1 MCKITY
7 FCLKCVVTNKNYKK
21 WNKKLDNRFLLSI
34 IVVTMH
40 IDDQTYTVNGKTYRR
55 TLLRNSYRKNGK
67 VCHDTIAS
75 LSKCDN
81 DEIEAIKFALAN
93 KKKLAALRV
102 PDKAVK
108 SRQGLTV
115 GAVWLLYQLAKR
127 LGIVKAMGRSV
138 KAKLSLWMVI
148 ATVIGSV
155 SRLSATRLAQ
165 SHAAC
170 DILGLDS
177 FCEDDLYCAM
187 DWLDDHQ
194 QPIEKRLFNGRYPH
208 KKPNMYLYDVTS
220 SYLEGDQ
227 NELGDYGYDRDGK
240 KGKKQIVIGLLT
252 DDEGQP
258 ISCEVFRG
266 NTRDT
271 NTFKNQVDKLA
282 QRFGIEEVTFIGDR
296 GMIKSAQIR
305 ELSEEKYHYI
315 TALTK
320 PEIGTLLKKDVVQLD
335 LFDETVCEVDFEGI
349 RYIYRRN
356 PVRVMEIK
364 EVRKSKLKKIQDLCT
379 QKTKYL
385 MEHPRAK
392 VNVAKGI
399 VEKKAKKLKI
409 DTWVSINTKGRNISL
424 EIKETELE
432 EEEKLDGC
440 YVIKTDLLVETASKQ
455 TVHDRYKGLA
465 EVEWAFRTM
474 KTTLLHIRGI
484 FVRKANRTRAHVFT
498 IMLAYLIAYQLRR
511 LWKEIEV
518 TIEEGIDEL
527 SSLCATEVLIGDVS
541 IQTVPEPR
549 ELGKLLIKAADVT
562 LPDAIPCRKVK
573 VFTRKN
579 LVEERR
585 SSLKTNS

>member
-1 MCKITY
+1 
-7 FCLKCVVTNKNYKK
+7 
-21 WNKKLDNRFLLSI
+21 
-34 IVVTMH
+34 MH
-40 IDDQTYTVNGKTYRR
+40 IDDQTYTVNGRTYRR

-93 KKKLAALRV
+93 KKNLAALRV

-108 SRQGLTV
+108 TRQGLRV

-170 DILGLDS
+170 DIVGLDS
-177 FCEDDLYCAM
+177 FCEDDLYTAM
-187 DWLDDHQ
+187 DWLNDHQ
-194 QPIEKRLFNGRYPH
+194 QAIEKRLFDGRYLH

-227 NELGDYGYDRDGK
+227 NELGDYGYNRDGK
-240 KGKKQIVIGLLT
+240 KGKKQIIIGLLT
-252 DDEGQP
+252 DDEGRP
-258 ISCEVFRG
+258 ISCEVFHG

-271 NTFKNQVDKLA
+271 TTFKNQVDKVA
-282 QRFGIEEVTFIGDR
+282 KRFGIEEVTFVGDR

-305 ELSEEKYHYI
+305 DLSEEKYHYI

-320 PEIGTLLKKDVVQLD
+320 PEIETLLKNDVLQLD
-335 LFDETVCEVDFEGI
+335 LFDETVCEVELEGI

-356 PVRVMEIK
+356 PVRVMQIR
-364 EVRKSKLKKIQDLCT
+364 EVRQSKLRKLMDLCA
-379 QKTKYL
+379 QKMKYL
-385 MEHPRAK
+385 AEHPRAK
-392 VNVAKGI
+392 VKVAKRK
-399 VEKKAKKLKI
+399 VEEKAKKLKI
-409 DTWVSINTKGRNISL
+409 NTWVSISTQGRNLSVV
-424 EIKETELE
+424 IKETELE
-432 EEEKLDGC
+432 EEERLDGC
-440 YVIKTDLLVETASKQ
+440 YVIKTDLSVETASKQ

-527 SSLCATEVLIGDVS
+527 SSLCTTEVLIGDVS
-541 IQTVPEPR
+541 VQTVPAPR
-549 ELGKLLIKAADVT
+549 ELGEFLIKAADVT
-562 LPDAIPCRKVK
+562 LPDAIPCRNVK
-573 VFTRKN
+573 VFTRKK

-585 SSLKTNS
+585 SSLKTDS

>member
-1 MCKITY
+1 
-7 FCLKCVVTNKNYKK
+7 
-21 WNKKLDNRFLLSI
+21 
-34 IVVTMH
+34 MH
-40 IDDQTYTVNGKTYRR
+40 IDDQTYTIKGRTYRR
-55 TLLRNSYRKNGK
+55 VLLRNSYRKKRK

-75 LSKCDN
+75 LTKCDD

-93 KKKLAALRV
+93 KKNLAALRV

-108 SRQGLTV
+108 TLQGDSI

-127 LGIVKAMGRSV
+127 LGIAKAMGRSV
-138 KAKLSLWMVI
+138 NAKLSVWMVI
-148 ATVIGSV
+148 AAVIGSV

-177 FCEDDLYCAM
+177 FCEDDLYSAL
-187 DWLDDHQ
+187 DWLYDHQ
-194 QPIEKRLFNGRYPH
+194 QAIEKRLFNGRYEQ
-208 KKPNMYLYDVTS
+208 KKPNLYLYDVTS

-227 NELGDYGYDRDGK
+227 NELGDYGYNRDGK

-258 ISCEVFRG
+258 ISCEVFHG
-266 NTRDT
+266 NTRDMT
-271 NTFKNQVDKLA
+271 TFKSQVDKVA
-282 QRFGIEEVTFIGDR
+282 KRFGIEGVTFVGDR
-296 GMIKSAQIR
+296 GMIRSAQIHD
-305 ELSEEKYHYI
+305 LSEEKYHYI

-320 PEIGTLLKKDVVQLD
+320 PEIETLLNNDVVQLD
-335 LFDETVCEVDFEGI
+335 LFDETVCDIDFEGI

-356 PVRVMEIK
+356 PIRVMEIK
-364 EVRKSKLKKIQDLCT
+364 EVRKSKLRKLQDLCT

-385 MEHPRAK
+385 AEHPRAK
-392 VNVAKGI
+392 VKVAKRI
-399 VEKKAKKLKI
+399 VKGKAKKLKI
-409 DTWVSINTKGRNISL
+409 DSWVSIKAQGRNLSV
-424 EIKETELE
+424 EIKEPELE

-440 YVIKTDLLVETASKQ
+440 YVIKTDLSVETASKQ
-455 TVHDRYKGLA
+455 TIHDRYKGLA

-511 LWKEIEV
+511 LWQKIEV

-541 IQTVPEPR
+541 IHTVPTPR
-549 ELGKLLIKAADVT
+549 ELGELLLKAADVT
-562 LPDAIPCRKVK
+562 LPDAIPCRKEK
-573 VFTRKN
+573 VFTRKK
-579 LVEERR
+579 LVEQRR
-585 SSLKTNS
+585 SSLKSKS

>member
-1 MCKITY
+1 
-7 FCLKCVVTNKNYKK
+7 
-21 WNKKLDNRFLLSI
+21 
-34 IVVTMH
+34 MH
-40 IDDQTYTVNGKTYRR
+40 IDDQTYTINGRTYRR

-93 KKKLAALRV
+93 KKNLAALRV

-108 SRQGLTV
+108 TRQGLRV

-170 DILGLDS
+170 DIVGLDS
-177 FCEDDLYCAM
+177 FCEDDLYTAM
-187 DWLDDHQ
+187 DWLNDHQ
-194 QPIEKRLFNGRYPH
+194 QAIEKRLFDGRYLH

-227 NELGDYGYDRDGK
+227 NELGDYGYNRDGK
-240 KGKKQIVIGLLT
+240 KGKKQIIIGLLT
-252 DDEGQP
+252 DDEGRP
-258 ISCEVFRG
+258 ISCEVFHG

-271 NTFKNQVDKLA
+271 TTFKNQVDKVA
-282 QRFGIEEVTFIGDR
+282 KRFGIEEVTFVGDR

-305 ELSEEKYHYI
+305 DLSEEKYHYI

-320 PEIGTLLKKDVVQLD
+320 PEIETLLKNDVLQLD
-335 LFDETVCEVDFEGI
+335 LFDETVCEVELEGI

-356 PVRVMEIK
+356 PVRVMQIR
-364 EVRKSKLKKIQDLCT
+364 EVRQSKLRKLMDLCA
-379 QKTKYL
+379 QKMKYL
-385 MEHPRAK
+385 AEHPRAK
-392 VNVAKGI
+392 VKVAKRK
-399 VEKKAKKLKI
+399 VEEKAKKLKI
-409 DTWVSINTKGRNISL
+409 DTWVSISTQGRNLSVV
-424 EIKETELE
+424 IKETELE
-432 EEEKLDGC
+432 EEERLDGC
-440 YVIKTDLLVETASKQ
+440 YVIKTDLSVETASKQ

-527 SSLCATEVLIGDVS
+527 SSLCTTEVLIGDVS
-541 IQTVPEPR
+541 VQTVPAPR
-549 ELGKLLIKAADVT
+549 ELGEFLIKAADVT
-562 LPDAIPCRKVK
+562 LPDAIPCRNVK
-573 VFTRKN
+573 VFTRKK

-585 SSLKTNS
+585 SSLKTDS

>member
-1 MCKITY
+1 
-7 FCLKCVVTNKNYKK
+7 
-21 WNKKLDNRFLLSI
+21 
-34 IVVTMH
+34 MH
-40 IDDQTYTVNGKTYRR
+40 IDDQTYTVNGRTYRR
-55 TLLRNSYRKNGK
+55 ALLRNSYRKKGK

-75 LSKCDN
+75 LSKCDH

-93 KKKLAALRV
+93 KKNLAALRV

-108 SRQGLTV
+108 TRQGLSV

-148 ATVIGSV
+148 STVIGSV
-155 SRLSATRLAQ
+155 SRLSVTRLAQ

-177 FCEDDLYCAM
+177 FCEDDLYSAM
-187 DWLDDHQ
+187 DWLNDHQ
-194 QPIEKRLFNGRYPH
+194 QAIEKRIFNGRYNA

-220 SYLEGDQ
+220 RYLEGDQ
-227 NELGDYGYDRDGK
+227 NELGEYGYDRDGN

-258 ISCEVFRG
+258 ISCEVFHG
-266 NTRDT
+266 NTHDT
-271 NTFKNQVDKLA
+271 STFKNQVDKVA
-282 QRFGIEEVTFIGDR
+282 THFGIEEVTFVGDR
-296 GMIKSAQIR
+296 GMIKSAQICD
-305 ELSEEKYHYI
+305 LSEEKYHYI

-320 PEIGTLLKKDVVQLD
+320 PEIETLLKNNVVQME
-335 LFDETVCEVDFEGI
+335 LFDETVCEVEVEGI

-356 PVRVMEIK
+356 PVRVMEIR
-364 EVRKSKLKKIQDLCT
+364 ENRQSKLRKLRDLCA
-379 QKTKYL
+379 QKVKYL
-385 MEHPRAK
+385 AEHPRAN
-392 VNVAKGI
+392 VDVAKRVI
-399 VEKKAKKLKI
+399 EEKAKKLKI
-409 DTWVSINTKGRNISL
+409 NTWMSVDTQGRNLSV
-424 EIKETELE
+424 EIEDTELE
-432 EEEKLDGC
+432 EELDGC
-440 YVIKTDLLVETASKQ
+440 YVIKTDLSVETASKQ
-455 TVHDRYKGLA
+455 TVHDRYKGLS

-484 FVRKANRTRAHVFT
+484 FVRKANSTRAHVFS

-511 LWKEIEV
+511 IWQEVEV
-518 TIEEGIDEL
+518 TIEEGVEEL

-541 IQTVPEPR
+541 IQTVPAPR
-549 ELGKLLIKAADVT
+549 QLGELLLKRANVT
-562 LPDAIPCRKVK
+562 LPDAIPCKRVK
-573 VFTRKN
+573 AFTRKK

>member
-1 MCKITY
+1 
-7 FCLKCVVTNKNYKK
+7 
-21 WNKKLDNRFLLSI
+21 
-34 IVVTMH
+34 MH
-40 IDDQTYTVNGKTYRR
+40 IDDQTYTVNGRTYRR
-55 TLLRNSYRKNGK
+55 TLLRNSYRKKGK

-75 LSKCDN
+75 LSKCDH

-93 KKKLAALRV
+93 KKNLAALKV

-108 SRQGLTV
+108 TRQGLSV
-115 GAVWLLYQLAKR
+115 GAVWVLYQLAKR
-127 LGIVKAMGRSV
+127 LGIVKAMGRTV

-148 ATVIGSV
+148 STVIGSV

-177 FCEDDLYCAM
+177 FCEDDLYSAM
-187 DWLDDHQ
+187 DWLNDHQ
-194 QPIEKRLFNGRYPH
+194 QAIEKRLFNGRYQH
-208 KKPNMYLYDVTS
+208 KKPNLYLYDVTS

-227 NELGDYGYDRDGK
+227 NELGEYGYNRDGK

-271 NTFKNQVDKLA
+271 TTFKNQVDKLA
-282 QRFGIEEVTFIGDR
+282 QRFGIEEVTFVGDR
-296 GMIKSAQIR
+296 GMIKSAQICD
-305 ELSEEKYHYI
+305 LSEERYHYI

-320 PEIGTLLKKDVVQLD
+320 PEIETLVKNEVLQME
-335 LFDETVCEVDFEGI
+335 LFDETVCEIDLGGI

-356 PVRVMEIK
+356 PVRVREIR
-364 EVRKSKLKKIQDLCT
+364 ENRQGKLTTVQSLCA
-379 QKTKYL
+379 QKVKYL
-385 MEHPRAK
+385 AEHPRA
-392 VNVAKGI
+392 NVDGAKRVI
-399 VEKKAKKLKI
+399 EEKAEKLKI
-409 DTWVSINTKGRNISL
+409 NTWVQVTAQGRNLSL
-424 EIKETELE
+424 VKKGAELE
-432 EEEKLDGC
+432 HQEKLDGC
-440 YVIKTDLLVETASKQ
+440 YVIKTDLSGTTASKE
-455 TVHDRYKGLA
+455 TVHDRYKSLA

-484 FVRKANRTRAHVFT
+484 FVRKAHRTRAHVFT

-511 LWKEIEV
+511 LWQQIECTV
-518 TIEEGIDEL
+518 EEGVDEL
-527 SSLCATEVLIGDVS
+527 SSLCAIEVLIGDVS
-541 IQTVPEPR
+541 IQTIPAPR
-549 ELGKLLIKAADVT
+549 ERSELLLKEANVT

-573 VFTRKN
+573 VFTRKK

-585 SSLKTNS
+585 ISL

>member
-1 MCKITY
+1 
-7 FCLKCVVTNKNYKK
+7 
-21 WNKKLDNRFLLSI
+21 
-34 IVVTMH
+34 MH
-40 IDDQTYTVNGKTYRR
+40 IDDQIYTVNGRTYRR
-55 TLLRNSYRKNGK
+55 ALLRNSYRKDGK
-67 VCHDTIAS
+67 VCHDTIAN

-93 KKKLAALRV
+93 KKNLSALRV

-108 SRQGLTV
+108 TLQGLSI

-127 LGIVKAMGRSV
+127 LGIVKAMGLSIN
-138 KAKLSLWMVI
+138 AKLSLWMVI
-148 ATVIGSV
+148 AAVIGSV

-177 FCEDDLYCAM
+177 FCEDDLYSAM
-187 DWLDDHQ
+187 DWLHDHQ
-194 QPIEKRLFNGRYPH
+194 QLIEERLFNGRYKH
-208 KKPNMYLYDVTS
+208 KKPNLYLYDVTS
-220 SYLEGDQ
+220 SYLE
-227 NELGDYGYDRDGK
+227 

-258 ISCEVFRG
+258 ISCEVFHG

-271 NTFKNQVDKLA
+271 ATFKNQVDKVA
-282 QRFGIEEVTFIGDR
+282 KRFGIKEVTFVGDR
-296 GMIKSAQIR
+296 GMIKSAQIHD
-305 ELSEEKYHYI
+305 LSEEKYHFI

-320 PEIGTLLKKDVVQLD
+320 PEIETLLKNDVVQID
-335 LFDETVCEVDFEGI
+335 LFDETVCDVEFEGI

-356 PVRVMEIK
+356 PIRVMEIK
-364 EVRKSKLKKIQDLCT
+364 EVRKSKLRKLQDLCT

-385 MEHPRAK
+385 AEHPRAK
-392 VNVAKGI
+392 LKVAKRI
-399 VEKKAKKLKI
+399 VKGKAKKLKI
-409 DTWVSINTKGRNISL
+409 DTWVSIKARGRNLSV

-440 YVIKTDLLVETASKQ
+440 YVIKTDLSVETASKQ
-455 TVHDRYKGLA
+455 TIHDRYKGLA

-498 IMLAYLIAYQLRR
+498 IMLAYLIAYHLRR
-511 LWKEIEV
+511 LWREIEF

-541 IQTVPEPR
+541 IHTVPTPR
-549 ELGKLLIKAADVT
+549 ELGELLLKEADVT
-562 LPDAIPCRKVK
+562 LPDALPCRKVK
-573 VFTRKN
+573 VFTRKK

-585 SSLKTNS
+585 SSLKSNS

>member
-1 MCKITY
+1 
-7 FCLKCVVTNKNYKK
+7 
-21 WNKKLDNRFLLSI
+21 
-34 IVVTMH
+34 MH
-40 IDDQTYTVNGKTYRR
+40 IDDQTYTVNGRTYRR

-93 KKKLAALRV
+93 KKNLAALRV

-115 GAVWLLYQLAKR
+115 GAVWVLYQLAKR
-127 LGIVKAMGRSV
+127 LGVVKAMGRSV

-148 ATVIGSV
+148 STVIGSV

-177 FCEDDLYCAM
+177 FCEDDLYSAM
-187 DWLDDHQ
+187 DWLNDHQ
-194 QPIEKRLFNGRYPH
+194 QPIEKRLFNGRYPL

-227 NELGDYGYDRDGK
+227 NELGDYGFDRDRK

-282 QRFGIEEVTFIGDR
+282 QRFGIEEVTFVGDR

-392 VNVAKGI
+392 VNVAKRI

-409 DTWVSINTKGRNISL
+409 DTWVSINTQGRNISV

-585 SSLKTNS
+585 SSLKTTS

>member
-1 MCKITY
+1 
-7 FCLKCVVTNKNYKK
+7 
-21 WNKKLDNRFLLSI
+21 
-34 IVVTMH
+34 MH
-40 IDDQTYTVNGKTYRR
+40 IDDQTYTVNGRTYRR
-55 TLLRNSYRKNGK
+55 TLLRNSYRKKGK
-67 VCHDTIAS
+67 VCHDTIAT

-93 KKKLAALRV
+93 KKNLAALRV

-108 SRQGLTV
+108 TRQGLNV

-148 ATVIGSV
+148 SAVIGSV

-165 SHAAC
+165 SHATC

-177 FCEDDLYCAM
+177 FCEDDLYSAM
-187 DWLDDHQ
+187 DWLNDHQ
-194 QPIEKRLFNGRYPH
+194 QAIEKRLFNGRYPH

-252 DDEGQP
+252 NDEGEP
-258 ISCEVFRG
+258 ISCEVFHG
-266 NTRDT
+266 NIRDM
-271 NTFKNQVDKLA
+271 NTFKNQVDKVA
-282 QRFGIEEVTFIGDR
+282 QRFGIEEVTFVGDR
-296 GMIKSAQIR
+296 GMIKSAQVR
-305 ELSEEKYHYI
+305 DLSEEKYHYI

-320 PEIGTLLKKDVVQLD
+320 PEIETLLNNDVVQID
-335 LFDETVCEVDFEGI
+335 LFDETVCEVEFEGI

-356 PVRVMEIK
+356 PVRVMEIR
-364 EVRKSKLKKIQDLCT
+364 EVRQSKLRKLRDLCA
-379 QKTKYL
+379 QKFKYL
-385 MEHPRAK
+385 AEHPGAK
-392 VNVAKGI
+392 VDVAKRV
-399 VEKKAKKLKI
+399 VEEKAKKLKI
-409 DTWVSINTKGRNISL
+409 NKWVSVNTQGRNLSIVN
-424 EIKETELE
+424 KDTELE
-432 EEEKLDGC
+432 QEEKLDGC
-440 YVIKTDLLVETASKQ
+440 YVIKTDLSVETASKK
-455 TVHDRYKGLA
+455 TVHDRYKSLA

-474 KTTLLHIRGI
+474 KTALLHIRGI
-484 FVRKANRTRAHVFT
+484 FVRKANRTRAHVFI

-511 LWKEIEV
+511 LWQEVEV
-518 TIEEGIDEL
+518 TIDEGIDEL

-541 IQTVPEPR
+541 IQTVPAPR
-549 ELGKLLIKAADVT
+549 ELGELLLKKANVT

-573 VFTRKN
+573 VLTRKK